1 MKTMEDTWETFKDA
15 LYERLHVT
23 EGQELRNV
31 QSVRELPSEG
41 YKDFN
46 DELLDKKAYTI
57 TDQIETA
64 LDGTDLV
71 IEEQD
76 EYEEEKRHGIYR

>member
-1 MKTMEDTWETFKDA
+1 MEAYFNSRDLSFRSPFGA
-15 LYERLHVT
+15 VT

-64 LDGTDLV
+64 LDETDLV

-76 EYEEEKRHGIYR
+76 EYEEEKRHGIHR